1 MQALALEGRGSALE
15 GLGAGAGAG
24 APGAGVGLCR
34 KVGGA
39 AALLL
44 A

>member
-1 MQALALEGRGSALE
+1 LSDSGSEL
-15 GLGAGAGAG
+15 
-24 APGAGVGLCR
+24 

-44 A
+44 AGFRALASNRRIERA